1 MALKHYEGIREF
13 RILLNFEE
21 SIRKICKIAIS
32 HKDIS
37 IFLIPYGKSGIY
49 YYGEGL
55 ISQGNTETTFHYDT
69 QFKTSDIP
77 KLSIHQSG
85 QIHIYYQ
92 NPKEKAGPL
101 FTIPLMK
108 FRGEHLATVTVD
120 NFYVL
125 PTTDTIKNKS
135 GIHNCICELTN
146 KDLSFRIIIYLNG
159 YEPRFIY
166 NCNLIYP
173 IKLKDNNKSNYS
185 YLGMAIVPQPQLN
198 FSKSKGGVTVISG
211 WNPRT
216 PHNKPLPFL
225 YLRAE

>member
-77 KLSIHQSG
+77 KLSIHQTG
-85 QIHIYYQ
+85 QVHIYS
-92 NPKEKAGPL
+92 KGTSKAGPL
-101 FTIPLMK
+101 KTLPLAE
-108 FRGEHLATVTVD
+108 FRGEHLATIIVD
-120 NFYVL
+120 NFYNL
-125 PTTDTIKNKS
+125 PTYSKNIKTEGAGRDIVIRTEK
-135 GIHNCICELTN
+135 GV
-146 KDLSFRIIIYLNG
+146 LSSRIIVYLNSVNN
-159 YEPRFIY
+159 RFSTHCWATLCVRREI
-166 NCNLIYP
+166 NLNP
-173 IKLKDNNKSNYS
+173 SFFCFHLQAQK
-185 YLGMAIVPQPQLN
+185 PLN
-198 FSKSKGGVTVISG
+198 EKGKGGVIVIGG
-211 WNPRT
+211 WNPRLSLD
-216 PHNKPLPFL
+216 NDAPFL
-225 YLRAE
+225 YIITQ